1 VIFFIA
7 IAVIFFHMSLIWL
20 WYRHTKNPS
29 VVDVGWA
36 SGLTIIGILYLYTSP
51 ISTKKIVLS
60 LVLLIWGFRLG
71 GYLWHTRIRLNL
83 QDKRYDQLSKKWKM
97 SKPLGFLLNFQFQ
110 GLLIGIVSLPW
121 YFVSQLSPED
131 PLSMIDDILILIAL
145 FSIAT
150 ESLADFQLQSF
161 KTRHVGKVC
170 DVGLWFYS
178 RHPNYF
184 FEWLTWCTFAGFAF
198 PSPLGWLAW
207 GSPLALLIIMTRI
220 TAPLTEK
227 GSIESRGELYL
238 VYQKSTPMF
247 FPNVLKKKIIKISLD
262 E

>member
-1 VIFFIA
+1 MIFFVA

-36 SGLTIIGILYLYTSP
+36 SGLTIIGMLYLYTAP
-51 ISTKKIVLS
+51 ISTKKIILS

-71 GYLWHTRIRLNL
+71 GYLWYTRIRPNL
-83 QDKRYDQLSKKWKM
+83 LDKRYAQLSEQWKM
-97 SKPLGFLLNFQFQ
+97 PKPLGFLLNFQFQ

-121 YFVSQLSPED
+121 YFVAQLSPEN
-131 PLSMIDDILILIAL
+131 PISTIDYLLILIAL

-170 DVGLWFYS
+170 DVGLWFYT

-184 FEWLTWCTFAGFAF
+184 FEWLTWCAFAGFAF
-198 PSPLGWLAW
+198 SAPLGWLAW
-207 GSPLALLIIMTRI
+207 ISPLVLWVIMTRI
-220 TAPLTEK
+220 TAPLTEN

-238 VYQKSTPMF
+238 RYQKSTPMF
-247 FPNVLKKKIIKISLD
+247 FPNLLKKKSHQHLS

>member
-1 VIFFIA
+1 MIFFIV

-36 SGLTIIGILYLYTSP
+36 SGLTIIGMLYLYTSP
-51 ISTKKIVLS
+51 ASTKKTILS
-60 LVLLIWGFRLG
+60 LVLLIWGVRLG
-71 GYLWHTRIRLNL
+71 GHLWYTRIRPNL
-83 QDKRYDQLSKKWKM
+83 LDKRYARFSKKWKI

-121 YFVSQLSPED
+121 YFVSQLSPES
-131 PLSMIDDILILIAL
+131 PISTIDSLLILIAL
-145 FSIAT
+145 LSIAT

-161 KTRHVGKVC
+161 KTRHAGKVC

-184 FEWLTWCTFAGFAF
+184 FEWVTWCAFASFAF
-198 PSPLGWLAW
+198 PAPHGWLGWI
-207 GSPLALLIIMTRI
+207 SPVALLVIMTRI
-220 TAPLTEK
+220 TAPLTEN
-227 GSIESRGELYL
+227 GSIESKGELYL
-238 VYQKSTPMF
+238 CYQKSTPMF
-247 FPNVLKKKIIKISLD
+247 FPNVFKKKSH
-262 E
+262 